1 MTEFKSYTDQVE
13 VNGET
18 VLSVIAAMEGE
29 SARALKILASHGIT
43 DPRPGEW
50 YRQQLWLDAF
60 KEIAETVG
68 GESLYKIGRKI
79 PYKAKFPPSV
89 NTVEKA
95 LSSLNATYH
104 VNHRGGGIGSYRF
117 IPTGERKGI
126 MVCQNPY
133 PCNFDRGL
141 IEAVIDRFSSG
152 ESSPATVRHD
162 DTAPCR
168 RAGSDYCTYLVEW

>member
-1 MTEFKSYTDQVE
+1 MEFKSFTDQVE

-29 SARALKILASHGIT
+29 CDRALKILASHGIP

-60 KEIAETVG
+60 KEIAETLG

-95 LSSLNATYH
+95 LSSLNAAYH

-117 IPTGERKGI
+117 VRTGESKGT

-133 PCNFDRGL
+133 PCDFDRGL
-141 IEAVIDRFSSG
+141 IEAVIDRYSSG
-152 ESSPATVRHD
+152 ESASTIVKHD
-162 DTAPCR
+162 AHASCR
-168 RAGSDYCTYLVEW
+168 RTGSDSCTYLVEW